1 MPDNKQDKYVFRD
14 VAKDWRWLKLFIPFW
29 IIFGIIPMIIVT
41 PDKTDTI
48 TAIILLSMLL
58 ATGVTIFCIKCYVL
72 YLNETQKQINDLKRQ
87 EIEIQNLQKAAED
100 NGSITDAI
108 GESQNPPQKESR

>member
-100 NGSITDAI
+100 NGSITDAT
-108 GESQNPPQKESR
+108 GKSQNPPQKESR